1 MVKLLFRTGFQS
13 QPTLPNH
20 PSFDFARR
28 GLGVRF
34 PSSPLPPR
42 GTAAHGRLS
51 GRGATRT
58 APVRDV
64 GGSLPPLPGVR
75 TRVPVGTIST
85 LVAWTTGT
93 VAYRSGAVDL
103 WLVVRRHRA

>member
-1 MVKLLFRTGFQS
+1 
-13 QPTLPNH
+13 
-20 PSFDFARR
+20 
-28 GLGVRF
+28 
-34 PSSPLPPR
+34 
-42 GTAAHGRLS
+42 
-51 GRGATRT
+51 
-58 APVRDV
+58 VRDV
-64 GGSLPPLPGVR
+64 GGSLPSLPGVR